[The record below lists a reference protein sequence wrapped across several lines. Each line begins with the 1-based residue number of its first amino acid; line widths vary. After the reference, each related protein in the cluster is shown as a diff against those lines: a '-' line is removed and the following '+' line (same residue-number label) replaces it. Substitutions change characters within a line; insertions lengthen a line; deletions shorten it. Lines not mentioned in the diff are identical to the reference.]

1 MLKEKAWKYF
11 CQLSHGIVM
20 LLVGTLL
27 LAPIF
32 LFPPTGLLIIPVG
45 FIGLIA
51 ASLVLHG
58 IIKAPLSFLKLSG
71 LVLTAMF
78 RDSSSTLIQQNAV
91 VSNTPLLPMYQQSL
105 GATVPLTP
113 PYQSAAGPFFR
124 EIDEVSVL
132 VTPTSEQTPP
142 LAPSYE

>member
-20 LLVGTLL
+20 FLVGSAILV
-27 LAPIF
+27 PIF

-58 IIKAPLSFLKLSG
+58 IIKGPMSLLKLLG
-71 LVLTAMF
+71 VGLTAMF
-78 RDSSSTLIQQNAV
+78 RDSSLPVTQPNNETETTL
-91 VSNTPLLPMYQQSL
+91 LL
-105 GATVPLTP
+105 GAGQRSGTVNDSRP
-113 PYQSAAGPFFR
+113 PFQPAAGTLFSSKPSYS
-124 EIDEVSVL
+124 EKEDVSVAFSL
-132 VTPTSEQTPP
+132 DQPH
-142 LAPSYE
+142 